1 MKRRAFFLGSLFF
14 LLPLTEAVK
23 ASPVMSIG
31 FDEMYEGNP
40 ILGLQFSAKLKSLA
54 DKIVSVQ
61 GFMAPPLKPEADFL
75 VMTREPVSL
84 CPFCN
89 SDQDWPDNIIVVYL
103 SKKQPFVQA
112 NRPIV
117 VKGKMQLGSKADP
130 ETGFVSLVRLVD
142 ATFEVMK

>member
-1 MKRRAFFLGSLFF
+1 MKRRVFLTASL
-14 LLPLTEAVK
+14 LMLAPWVK
-23 ASPVMSIG
+23 AKAAASIG

-40 ILGLQFSAKLKSLA
+40 ILGLQFSEKLKSLA
-54 DKIVSVQ
+54 QKTVSVQ
-61 GFMAPPLKPEADFL
+61 GFMAPPLKPEANFL

-103 SKKQPFVQA
+103 SAKQEFVQP

-117 VKGKMQLGSKADP
+117 VTGTLQLGSYTD
-130 ETGFVSLVRLVD
+130 EQTGFVSLVRLVE
-142 ATFEVMK
+142 ATFEVLK